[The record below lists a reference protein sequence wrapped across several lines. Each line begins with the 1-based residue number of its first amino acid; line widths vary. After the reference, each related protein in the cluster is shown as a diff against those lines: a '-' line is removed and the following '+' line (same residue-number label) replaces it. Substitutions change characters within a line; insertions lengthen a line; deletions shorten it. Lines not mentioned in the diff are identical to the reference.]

1 MSSLQRLWPACGLLL
16 ASSSVFATTILVSTP
31 TPIVSPGTPV
41 IVRIG
46 FSNLGDTAPQPLG
59 AYDIILNYDPSLLIL
74 TNITRGDP
82 VYGDQ
87 LDLSGYGALSYDDTS
102 TFGQARLLE
111 VSLDDSWTLQ
121 SGQRRHFGIASL
133 LFDTQG
139 SGVSNLT
146 LDINSLGDANGFP
159 IDSQTIGGSVTVG
172 QSSVPEPAMFLLI
185 AGGLA
190 AFGLLRHYRRRRN
203 S

>member
-1 MSSLQRLWPACGLLL
+1 MFSLQRLLPVCGLLL

-31 TPIVSPGTPV
+31 TPIVSSGTPV

-46 FSNLGDTAPQPLG
+46 FSNLGDPVPQPLG

-74 TNITRGDP
+74 TNITHGDP
-82 VYGDQ
+82 VYGNQ

-102 TFGQARLLE
+102 SPGQVRMME
-111 VSLDDSWTLQ
+111 ISLDDPITLENT
-121 SGQRRHFGIASL
+121 QRHHFGIANL

-146 LDINSLGDANGFP
+146 LEVNSLGDANGFS
-159 IDSQTIGGSVTVG
+159 IDAQTVGGSLTVG
-172 QSSVPEPAMFLLI
+172 QSGVPEPAMFVLVG
-185 AGGLA
+185 GGLA
-190 AFGLLRHYRRRRN
+190 AFGLLRRSRANRD
-203 S
+203 

>member
-1 MSSLQRLWPACGLLL
+1 MFSLQHWWPVGGLLL
-16 ASSSVFATTILVSTP
+16 FSSSVFATTILVSTP
-31 TPIVSPGTPV
+31 APIVSSGTPV

-46 FSNLGDTAPQPLG
+46 FSNLGDPVPQPLG

-87 LDLSGYGALSYDDTS
+87 LDLSGYGALSYEDTS
-102 TFGQARLLE
+102 TSGQARLLE
-111 VSLDDSWTLQ
+111 VSLDDPSILQ
-121 SGQRRHFGIASL
+121 TGQRRHFGIASL

-146 LDINSLGDANGFP
+146 LDINSLGDANGFSM
-159 IDSQTIGGSVTVG
+159 DAQTVGGSLTVG
-172 QSSVPEPAMFLLI
+172 QSSVPEPAMFLLVG
-185 AGGLA
+185 GGLA
-190 AFGLLRHYRRRRN
+190 IFGLLRHYRRRR
-203 S
+203 